1 MAGTRRKK
9 ANAFQR
15 RHGVSASVRPTM
27 VDVGRVAGV
36 SPTTVSFVVN
46 GRTDTGISPE
56 TQRRVLDA
64 IELLGYRPNLAAQ
77 GLRTRRTRTIGF
89 ISDDVAVS
97 PPAGRTI
104 SGVHDVAKKHG
115 TVLLTVNTTHD
126 PRARRRAF
134 DDLLDRQVDA
144 IVFAVVGTKRVSLPT
159 TVDEVPTL
167 LVNCYVAHDE
177 LPCILP
183 DEAAGGS
190 NAAES
195 VLAHGHTRIAFITG
209 WPGAWATAKRLKGCR
224 AAMKRA
230 GVAFDERLVRAGN
243 FKADSGY
250 ELATALLS
258 EPDRPT
264 AIMCGN
270 DRMALGVYL
279 ALKERG
285 VRVPEDMSVVGYD
298 DQEDLAPEIQPPLT
312 TVHLPYYVMGNW
324 AAEHLLHGSI
334 DDLPPRTYA
343 DCPLVPRA
351 SVGPLPRG
359 R

>member
-1 MAGTRRKK
+1 MSEPAGRK

-15 RHGVSASVRPTM
+15 RRGVAANVRPTM

-46 GRTDTGISPE
+46 GRADGGISPE

-89 ISDDVAVS
+89 VSDEVAVS

-104 SGVHDVAKKHG
+104 SGTHDVAKTHG

-144 IVFAVVGTKRVSLPT
+144 IVFAVVGTKRVSLPRT
-159 TVDEVPTL
+159 LTEVPTV
-167 LVNCYVAHDE
+167 LVNCFVAHDE

-183 DEAAGGS
+183 DEAAGGRK
-190 NAAES
+190 AAEV
-195 VLAHGHTRIAFITG
+195 VLREGHTRLAFLIG
-209 WPGAWATAKRLKGCR
+209 VPGAWATAQRLKGCR
-224 AAMKRA
+224 AAMRRA
-230 GVAFDERLVRAGN
+230 GVVFDERFVRAGN

-250 ELATALLS
+250 ELTNQLLR
-258 EPDRPT
+258 ERDRPT
-264 AIMCGN
+264 AILCGN
-270 DRMALGVYL
+270 DRMALGAYL
-279 ALKERG
+279 ALKEQG
-285 VRVPEDMSVVGYD
+285 VRVPEDVSVVGYD

-312 TVHLPYYVMGNW
+312 TVGIPYYAMGHW
-324 AAEHLLHGSI
+324 AAEQLLHGRI
-334 DDLPPRTYA
+334 DELPPRTYA
-343 DCPLVPRA
+343 DCPLVVRA
-351 SVGPLPRG
+351 SVGPPPE
-359 R
+359 

>member
-1 MAGTRRKK
+1 MTGRAPRK

-15 RHGVSASVRPTM
+15 RHGLGANVRPTM

-46 GRTDTGISPE
+46 GRADTGISPE

-89 ISDDVAVS
+89 VSDEVAVS

-104 SGVHDVAKKHG
+104 SGAHDVAKKHG

-126 PRARRRAF
+126 PRARRRAI

-144 IVFAVVGTKRVSLPT
+144 IVFAVVGTKRVSLPR
-159 TVDEVPTL
+159 TVAEVPTL
-167 LVNCYVAHDE
+167 LVNCFVAHDD

-183 DEAAGGS
+183 DEAAGGRK
-190 NAAES
+190 AAEI
-195 VLAHGHTRIAFITG
+195 VLAHGHTRIAFLTG
-209 WPGAWATAKRLKGCR
+209 FPGAWATGQRMKGCR
-224 AAMKRA
+224 AAMRRA
-230 GVAFDERLVRAGN
+230 GVPFDERLVRAGN

-250 ELATALLS
+250 ELTTEMLRART
-258 EPDRPT
+258 RPT
-264 AIMCGN
+264 AILCGN
-270 DRMALGVYL
+270 DRMALGAYL
-279 ALKERG
+279 ALKEHG
-285 VRVPEDMSVVGYD
+285 VRVPDDMSVVGYD
-298 DQEDLAPEIQPPLT
+298 DQEDLAPEIEPPLT
-312 TVHLPYYVMGNW
+312 TVHLPYYVMGHW
-324 AAEHLLHGSI
+324 AAEQLLRGSI

-343 DCPLVPRA
+343 DCPPVLRA
-351 SVGPLPRG
+351 SVGPPPG
-359 R
+359 